1 MPPIMNATNA
11 LGIQLAELATRVSN
25 VERDR
30 HELDR
35 RATTLDVL
43 LTLALDA
50 LEKAAPKEAAAIR
63 QRRKELGHAR

>member
-1 MPPIMNATNA
+1 MKTTGTNT

-43 LTLALDA
+43 LTLAL
-50 LEKAAPKEAAAIR
+50 EKLQEVAPAEAAAIAR
-63 QRRKELGHAR
+63 RRKEVGHAR